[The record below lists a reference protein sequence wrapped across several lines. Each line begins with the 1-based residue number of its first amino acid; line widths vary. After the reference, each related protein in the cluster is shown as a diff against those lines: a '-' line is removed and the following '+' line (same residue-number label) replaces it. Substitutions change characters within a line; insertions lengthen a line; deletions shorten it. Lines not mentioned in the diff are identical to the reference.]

1 MTIATKSLSN
11 EIFIV
16 HGHDETAKSQVALL
30 IERAG
35 LKPIILH
42 EQGNGGKT
50 IIEKFEKYGSA
61 VGFAVVIA
69 SPDDVGGLAVSPP
82 GEPDLKPR
90 ARQNVVGEMFWFAG
104 RLGRDKVCALVK
116 GNIDMPSDF
125 CGCCLHSNGRPWR
138 LEEQTAAGANC
149 CWVQKPRLAGGIGLS
164 GWIIKII
171 LPVSERL

>member
-104 RLGRDKVCALVK
+104 RLCSCEREHRHAVRFLRVLFTLQWTTMAVGR
-116 GNIDMPSDF
+116 
-125 CGCCLHSNGRPWR
+125 
-138 LEEQTAAGANC
+138 ANC
-149 CWVQKPRLAGGIGLS
+149 CRS
-164 GWIIKII
+164 
-171 LPVSERL
+171 